1 MKVARK
7 KEKPVKRYVQFLSL
21 CKDPASRKLV
31 LQKAPESVI
40 KAICNASLNASNG
53 DIRLTPKQKKLFK
66 RYQPLFQHLNSR
78 QESIPKKRKLLV
90 QKGGLAILPIILST
104 VLGSLGSALFSK

>member
-1 MKVARK
+1 MKVGRK
-7 KEKPVKRYVQFLSL
+7 KEKPVKRYVQFLSV
-21 CKDPASRKLV
+21 CKDPASRKLIV
-31 LQKAPESVI
+31 QRAPDSVI

-53 DIRLTPKQKKLFK
+53 DIRLTTNQKKFFK
-66 RYQPLFQHLNSR
+66 DHQKLFQHLNSR
-78 QESIPKKRKLLV
+78 KEPILKKRKLLV